1 VSSVALLLLVTAAS
15 QEPRPVFR
23 VSTEA
28 VQVDVFVGEDGR
40 AVAGLGTSDFELYDD
55 GQLRKVDSVAVAEV
69 PLNVV
74 LVLDT
79 SESVE
84 GETLTHLRRAADG
97 FLSEL
102 STGDRAA
109 LLTFSHHLNLHSPLT
124 SDVTLLKA
132 TLGEIEAL
140 GGTAWHDALFA
151 ALEML
156 EVVRER
162 PAVLLFTDGADTYSW
177 LREEQVLSLVSRSNA
192 VVYAITREEKAPLP
206 DLGTTR
212 AQERFRQNR
221 RERIRRTKLLLDV
234 TRESGGRLIEM
245 GDPRPALLG
254 DASDRLQEIFL
265 EILAEMKTRY
275 ILTYSPPAP
284 VRDGWHELEVK
295 VKRKGVEVQARR
307 GYYYGP
313 RP

>member
-1 VSSVALLLLVTAAS
+1 MSLSGLVGLVGLLIAAAP

-40 AVAGLGTSDFELYDD
+40 AVTGLRPEDFELYDD
-55 GQLRKVDSVAVAEV
+55 GELRIVESVAVAEV

-74 LVLDT
+74 LVLDV
-79 SESVE
+79 SESVA
-84 GETLTHLRRAADG
+84 GGALTQLQSAAAD
-97 FLSEL
+97 FLDAL
-102 STGDRAA
+102 SPDDRGA
-109 LLTFSHHLNLHSPLT
+109 LVTFSHHLSLRSGLT
-124 SDVTLLKA
+124 SDPAPLKQA
-132 TLGEIEAL
+132 LSKVEAV
-140 GGTAWHDALFA
+140 GGTSWHDALFA

-162 PAVLLFTDGADTYSW
+162 PVVLLFTDGADTYSW
-177 LREEQVLSLVSRSNA
+177 LREEQVVSLVSRSNA
-192 VVYAITREEKAPLP
+192 VVYAITRGEKAAIP

-221 RERIRRTKLLLDV
+221 RERFRRTRLLLDV
-234 TRESGGRLIEM
+234 TRESGGRLIETSSS
-245 GDPRPALLG
+245 GPLEE
-254 DASDRLQEIFL
+254 SFL

-284 VRDGWHELEVK
+284 VRNGWHELEVK
-295 VKRKGVEVQARR
+295 VKRKGVDVHARR
-307 GYYYGP
+307 GYHYEA
-313 RP
+313 RR

>member
-1 VSSVALLLLVTAAS
+1 VTFAGLALLLFAGG
-15 QEPRPVFR
+15 QEERPVFR

-40 AVAGLGTSDFELYDD
+40 AVAGLGASDFELYDD
-55 GQLRKVDSVAVAEV
+55 GDRRALDSVTVAEV

-84 GETLTHLRRAADG
+84 GDTLTHLRRAAESLLD
-97 FLSEL
+97 EL
-102 STGDRAA
+102 SPADRAA
-109 LLTFSHHLNLHSPLT
+109 LLTFSHHLRLRSGLT
-124 SDVTLLKA
+124 SDVEPLKQA
-132 TLGEIEAL
+132 LGEVEAL
-140 GGTAWHDALFA
+140 GGTAWHDALFS

-162 PAVLLFTDGADTYSW
+162 PMVLLFTDGADTYSW
-177 LREEQVLSLVSRSNA
+177 LREDQIVSLVSRSNA

-221 RERIRRTKLLLDV
+221 RERMRRTRVLLDV
-234 TRESGGRLIEM
+234 TRESGGRLIET
-245 GDPRPALLG
+245 DSP
-254 DASDRLQEIFL
+254 DRLQEIFL

-295 VKRKGVEVQARR
+295 VKRKGVDVQARR
-307 GYYYGP
+307 GYYYGQ

>member
-1 VSSVALLLLVTAAS
+1 MTAGGLVLFGSLALQ
-15 QEPRPVFR
+15 QEPRPTFR

-28 VQVDVFVGEDGR
+28 VQVDVFVGKDGR
-40 AVAGLGTSDFELYDD
+40 AVAGLVASDFELYDD
-55 GQLRKVDSVAVAEV
+55 GELREVDSVTVAEV

-79 SESVE
+79 SESVK
-84 GETLTHLRRAADG
+84 GETLAHLNRAAGD
-97 FLSEL
+97 FLDQLTPE
-102 STGDRAA
+102 DRAA
-109 LLTFSHHLNLHSPLT
+109 LITFSHHLNLRAGLT
-124 SDVTLLKA
+124 SETAPLKQK
-132 TLGEIEAL
+132 LEEVEAV

-156 EVVRER
+156 ETVRER
-162 PAVLLFTDGADTYSW
+162 PMVLLFTDGADTYSW
-177 LREEQVLSLVSRSNA
+177 LREEQMTPLVSRSNA
-192 VVYAITREEKAPLP
+192 VVYAITRNEGAPLP

-212 AQERFRQNR
+212 AQERFRRNR
-221 RERIRRTKLLLDV
+221 RENLRRIRLLLDV
-234 TRESGGRLIEM
+234 TRESGGRLIETSS
-245 GDPRPALLG
+245 
-254 DASDRLQEIFL
+254 SDRLQEIFL

-307 GYYYGP
+307 GYHYGP
-313 RP
+313 RL

>member
-1 VSSVALLLLVTAAS
+1 MSSAWLILLLLAARQ
-15 QEPRPVFR
+15 QERPVFR

-28 VQVDVFVGEDGR
+28 VQVDVFVGKDGT
-40 AVAGLGTSDFELYDD
+40 AVAGLAATDFELYDD
-55 GQLRKVDSVAVAEV
+55 GALRPVDSVTVAEV

-84 GETLTHLRRAADG
+84 GDTLAHLRRAAESLLDQ
-97 FLSEL
+97 LAPE
-102 STGDRAA
+102 DRAA
-109 LLTFSHHLNLHSPLT
+109 LLTFSHHLQLRSGLT
-124 SDVTLLKA
+124 SDVLPLKQA
-132 TLGEIEAL
+132 LGEVEAL
-140 GGTAWHDALFA
+140 GGTAWHDALFS

-162 PAVLLFTDGADTYSW
+162 PMVLLFTDGADTYSW
-177 LREEQVLSLVSRSNA
+177 LREEQIVSLVSRSNA

-221 RERIRRTKLLLDV
+221 RERIRRTRVLLDV
-234 TRESGGRLIEM
+234 TRESGGRLLET
-245 GDPRPALLG
+245 D
-254 DASDRLQEIFL
+254 STDRLQEIFL

-295 VKRKGVEVQARR
+295 VKRKGLEVNARR
-307 GYYYGP
+307 GYYYGQ

>member
-1 VSSVALLLLVTAAS
+1 MSSVALLPLLIAAS
-15 QEPRPVFR
+15 QEQRPLFR
-23 VSTEA
+23 VATEA

-40 AVAGLGTSDFELYDD
+40 AVAGLGASDFELYDD
-55 GQLRKVDSVAVAEV
+55 GELQEVASVAVAEV

-79 SESVE
+79 SESVK
-84 GETLTHLRRAADG
+84 GETLEQLRRAAKE
-97 FLSEL
+97 FLGEL

-109 LLTFSHHLNLHSPLT
+109 LLTFSHHLRLRSALT
-124 SDVTLLKA
+124 SDVGRLSQAL
-132 TLGEIEAL
+132 EEVEAL

-162 PAVLLFTDGADTYSW
+162 PVVLLFTDGADTYSW
-177 LREEQVLSLVSRSNA
+177 LREEQVVSLASRSNA
-192 VVYAITREEKAPLP
+192 VVYAVTREEKAAIPN
-206 DLGTTR
+206 LGTTK

-221 RERIRRTKLLLDV
+221 RERIRRTRLLLDV
-234 TRESGGRLIEM
+234 TRESGGRLVET
-245 GDPRPALLG
+245 GS
-254 DASDRLQEIFL
+254 SDRLQEIFL

-284 VRDGWHELEVK
+284 VRDGWHDLEVR